1 MKTLTVYT
9 KPNCPYCDQAKMLLE
24 TRGIVYTT
32 VNVAE
37 IPSAREFLVDQGL
50 RSVPQIFDGTVLLPG
65 GFQGLTGQ
73 PEEFWTNLKENNE
86 Y

>member
-1 MKTLTVYT
+1 
-9 KPNCPYCDQAKMLLE
+9 MLLE

-32 VNVAE
+32 INVAE

-50 RSVPQIFDGTVLLPG
+50 RSVPQIFDGSTLLPG
-65 GFQGLTGQ
+65 GFQGLAGQ

-86 Y
+86 H